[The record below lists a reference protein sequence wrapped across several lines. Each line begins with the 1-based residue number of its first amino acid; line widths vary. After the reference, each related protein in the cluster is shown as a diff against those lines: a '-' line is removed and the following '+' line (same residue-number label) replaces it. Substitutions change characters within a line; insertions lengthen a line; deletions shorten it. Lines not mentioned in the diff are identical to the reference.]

1 MEDTIKE
8 FTNIKGLGEAK
19 AKALADAGF
28 KSVDELAN
36 ASIEDLTA
44 VEGVGEAL
52 ANKIKAGVLELSSET
67 VEVSEEPAE
76 ESAVPKVTKVVEV
89 GELAMDDE
97 SKRLFKVRKVL
108 KGKKPHF
115 NRTDAHKYK
124 RLDSNWRRPRG
135 LQGKQ
140 RKHIKAKGALAQ
152 AGYGS
157 PVAVKGL
164 HPSGYADILV
174 RNVGDVDAIDA
185 TIEAIRIARTVG
197 AKKKAVIEEKAA
209 ELGIKVLN
217 PTRGE

>member
-1 MEDTIKE
+1 MENIIKE

-19 AKALADAGF
+19 ARALAEAGF
-28 KSVDELAN
+28 KSIDELAK

-44 VEGVGEAL
+44 VEGIGEAL
-52 ANKIKAGVLELSSET
+52 ANKIKAGALELSSEIVEIYDAVVSKAT
-67 VEVSEEPAE
+67 EAVEVSEL
-76 ESAVPKVTKVVEV
+76 V
-89 GELAMDDE
+89 MDDE
-97 SKRLFKVRKVL
+97 SRRLFNVRKVL
-108 KGKKPHF
+108 KGKKPDF
-115 NRTDAHKYK
+115 KRTDSHKLK

-152 AGYGS
+152 VGYGS

-174 RNVGDVDAIDA
+174 RNVGDIDAIDA
-185 TIEAIRIARTVG
+185 SIEAIRIARTIG

-209 ELGIKVLN
+209 QLGIKVLN

>member
-1 MEDTIKE
+1 MKSNIKE

-28 KSVDELAN
+28 KSVDDLAN
-36 ASIEDLTA
+36 ASIEDLTT
-44 VEGVGEAL
+44 VEGVGTAL
-52 ANKIKAGVLELSSET
+52 AKKIKAESIKLSSGKVET
-67 VEVSEEPAE
+67 SIEPATSKATKPVNVVELTMDE
-76 ESAVPKVTKVVEV
+76 ESR
-89 GELAMDDE
+89 
-97 SKRLFKVRKVL
+97 RLFKVRKVQ
-108 KGKKPHF
+108 KAKKPDF
-115 NRTDAHKYK
+115 KRADSHKKK

-152 AGYGS
+152 VGYGS

-174 RNVGDVDAIDA
+174 NNVDDIEKIDA
-185 TIEAIRIARTVG
+185 SIEAIRIARTVG
-197 AKKKAVIEEKAA
+197 SRKKAMIEDKAA

>member
-19 AKALADAGF
+19 AKVLVDAGF
-28 KSVDELAN
+28 NSVDKLAN

-44 VEGVGEAL
+44 VDGIGEAL
-52 ANKIKAGVLELSSET
+52 ATKIKAGVLELSSET
-67 VEVSEEPAE
+67 VKVSEESTEEPKATKAVEVSEL
-76 ESAVPKVTKVVEV
+76 V
-89 GELAMDDE
+89 MDDE
-97 SKRLFKVRKVL
+97 SRRLFNVRKVL
-108 KGKKPHF
+108 KGKKPDF
-115 NRTDAHKYK
+115 KRTDSHKLK

-152 AGYGS
+152 VGYGS

-174 RNVGDVDAIDA
+174 RNVGDIDAIDA
-185 TIEAIRIARTVG
+185 TIEAIRIARTIG

>member
-19 AKALADAGF
+19 ARALADAGF

-36 ASIEDLTA
+36 ASIKDLTD

-52 ANKIKAGVLELSSET
+52 AEKIKAGALELSSET
-67 VEVSEEPAE
+67 TEVLGETTEEAAPEATM
-76 ESAVPKVTKVVEV
+76 AVEV
-89 GELAMDDE
+89 GELAMDEE
-97 SKRLFKVRKVL
+97 SRRLFKLRKVL

-152 AGYGS
+152 VGYGS

-209 ELGIKVLN
+209 KLGIKVLN